1 MNKGGNVAYHDVA
14 DLNHPKLDKGGAR
27 HAVRRCHLDAVIA
40 WRGMDAE
47 PRSIASAQR
56 DLRRAGVD
64 NQLAAIAGAA
74 WRAQW
79 AVRPA
84 DCQAN
89 DGAGSGLSSAP

>member
-64 NQLAAIAGAA
+64 NQLARYCRRCLARAVGGAS
-74 WRAQW
+74 
-79 AVRPA
+79 
-84 DCQAN
+84 
-89 DGAGSGLSSAP
+89 SGLSGQ